1 MAEARKRARIAGPV
15 RALWSTWANSR
26 RTCRSPHAHIVS
38 HVIGLCSDSGAA
50 TKSSKNLFPVFT
62 HEKTEIRDRGGIEG
76 QGYNRPVRAAQR
88 SQSEALR
95 VSGTPHPSTR
105 GHCFSFFCRVNRD
118 LRIGKF
124 TQPIFWQCHFD
135 FRANLIFN
143 NWRLDKDTDIYLWYG
158 FH

>member
-1 MAEARKRARIAGPV
+1 MEKRARITGLV
-15 RALWSTWANSR
+15 HALWSTWGNSR
-26 RTCRSPHAHIVS
+26 HLCRTPRAHVVS
-38 HVIGLCSDSGAA
+38 HATGSWSDSEAA

-105 GHCFSFFCRVNRD
+105 GHCFSFFCRANRD
-118 LRIGKF
+118 LRIGECP
-124 TQPIFWQCHFD
+124 QPNFWQCHFD

-143 NWRLDKDTDIYLWYG
+143 NWHLDKDTDI
-158 FH
+158 FRKHS

>member
-1 MAEARKRARIAGPV
+1 MPKARKRARIAGPV

-76 QGYNRPVRAAQR
+76 QGYNRPVCAAQR

-105 GHCFSFFCRVNRD
+105 GHCFSFFCRAIRD

-124 TQPIFWQCHFD
+124 PQPIFRQCHFGL
-135 FRANLIFN
+135 RAILHYNMVHRGN
-143 NWRLDKDTDIYLWYG
+143 VTDICHNLVA
-158 FH
+158 

>member
-1 MAEARKRARIAGPV
+1 MAQARKRARIAGPV

-38 HVIGLCSDSGAA
+38 HVIGLCSDSGEA

-62 HEKTEIRDRGGIEG
+62 DEKTEIRDRGGIEG

-105 GHCFSFFCRVNRD
+105 GHCFSFFCRSSRD

-124 TQPIFWQCHFD
+124 PQPIFWQCHFA
-135 FRANLIFN
+135 FRAKLHFN
-143 NWRLDKDTDIYLWYG
+143 MVHRGSVTDIFG
-158 FH
+158 VVG